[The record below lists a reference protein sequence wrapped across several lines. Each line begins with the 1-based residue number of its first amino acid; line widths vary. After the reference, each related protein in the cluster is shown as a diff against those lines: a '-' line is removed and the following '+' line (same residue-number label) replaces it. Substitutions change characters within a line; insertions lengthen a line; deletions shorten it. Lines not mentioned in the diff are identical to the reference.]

1 MDCIRELSWTS
12 PGACGRLGVCR
23 SGVFRNSSSLC
34 LNVARAAAQ
43 ASVRHVPALV
53 QRKNV
58 GTVRRAATAGV

>member
-1 MDCIRELSWTS
+1 MNC
-12 PGACGRLGVCR
+12 LGLLQVRVDVLCVCR

-43 ASVRHVPALV
+43 ASVRHVPAPV